1 MPKTCEQARR
11 GDEATPLPSRQSS
24 DHEAP
29 PCRVDRE
36 GSFSPL
42 IGVPSPVVDDLS
54 GAALST
60 EGRKRVF
67 TPPSFAPGAGSPH
80 KRSKTIHNV
89 APGQPELSHDGHP
102 SEIVILYEPP
112 SKLTFTTLYKQLRAV
127 DQEEQYSRRHFSAA
141 LHVLLDMGPCA
152 SDLVWRRALCDLDSN
167 VSQAYNEDD
176 EHAKEYV
183 ALFETREIIK
193 NWEYT
198 MPNLDP
204 SSRGL
209 NVTPKFLKLVQ
220 ILQSCRPHEDSFR
233 GIVFG
238 RRLYSSLDQESL
250 LISFRPLQTAKC
262 ASEPLPWSCLNFLGC
277 WILRDC
283 VLRSW
288 LVRTYTPISF
298 PRWARHL
305 VTLFKL
311 STPVQNEIFHD
322 FETGTYNLIIATK
335 WAEDLEISPAS
346 VVIR

>member
-1 MPKTCEQARR
+1 MTRRSPHPNKHRTRTDTLPPWQLRPSLSTGPQLSLMSKTCEQARR
-11 GDEATPLPSRQSS
+11 GDESTPLPSRQGS

-29 PCRVDRE
+29 SCRVDSE

-54 GAALST
+54 GAALSA

-67 TPPSFAPGAGSPH
+67 TPPSFAPGVGSPN

-89 APGQPELSHDGHP
+89 APGQPGLSHNGLP

-112 SKLTFTTLYKQLRAV
+112 SKLTFTTLYKQLRGV

-141 LHVLLDMGPCA
+141 LHVLSDMGPCA
-152 SDLVWRRALCDLDSN
+152 SDLVWRRALCDLDVS
-167 VSQAYNEDD
+167 VSQSYNEDD
-176 EHAKEYV
+176 EHAKGYL

-238 RRLYSSLDQESL
+238 KCLHSSLLLESL
-250 LISFRPLQTAKC
+250 LIYVVLFKPPSAQT
-262 ASEPLPWSCLNFLGC
+262 SSCLGH
-277 WILRDC
+277 
-283 VLRSW
+283 V
-288 LVRTYTPISF
+288 
-298 PRWARHL
+298 
-305 VTLFKL
+305 
-311 STPVQNEIFHD
+311 
-322 FETGTYNLIIATK
+322 
-335 WAEDLEISPAS
+335 
-346 VVIR
+346 

>member
-1 MPKTCEQARR
+1 MGNQLPLMAQTCEQAAWRR
-11 GDEATPLPSRQSS
+11 DEAAPLPSRQGS

-29 PCRVDRE
+29 PCRVDSE
-36 GSFSPL
+36 GSCSPL

-54 GAALST
+54 GAALSA

-67 TPPSFAPGAGSPH
+67 TPPSFTPGAGLHS
-80 KRSKTIHNV
+80 KRLKTIHNV
-89 APGQPELSHDGHP
+89 ASGQPELSRNGHP
-102 SEIVILYEPP
+102 SEIVVLYEPP
-112 SKLTFTTLYKQLRAV
+112 SKLTFTTLYKQLRGV

-152 SDLVWRRALCDLDSN
+152 SDLVWRRALCDLEAS

-193 NWEYT
+193 NWDYT

-209 NVTPKFLKLVQ
+209 NVTQKFLKLVQ

-238 RRLYSSLDQESL
+238 KRLHSSL
-250 LISFRPLQTAKC
+250 
-262 ASEPLPWSCLNFLGC
+262 G
-277 WILRDC
+277 
-283 VLRSW
+283 
-288 LVRTYTPISF
+288 
-298 PRWARHL
+298 
-305 VTLFKL
+305 
-311 STPVQNEIFHD
+311 
-322 FETGTYNLIIATK
+322 
-335 WAEDLEISPAS
+335 
-346 VVIR
+346 